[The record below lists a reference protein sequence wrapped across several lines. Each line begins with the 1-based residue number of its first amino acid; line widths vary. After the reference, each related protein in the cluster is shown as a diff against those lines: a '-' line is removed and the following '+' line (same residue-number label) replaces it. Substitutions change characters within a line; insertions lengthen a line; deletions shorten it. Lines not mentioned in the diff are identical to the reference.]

1 MFNGSIVLAASVV
14 GRSKEVIRLNFETQV
29 VNCRCDRE
37 RALTRFDSLKSI
49 ISCLNKVPTQI
60 GRNLTEP
67 SLVIQ

>member
-1 MFNGSIVLAASVV
+1 MFDCSIVLAPSVI

-49 ISCLNKVPTQI
+49 ISCLDIVTAQI
-60 GRNLTEP
+60 GRDLTETP
-67 SLVIQ
+67 LVIQ